1 MKLLFEGDH
10 GQALCEPCQQLV
22 ATTYVRRDVPFSD
35 GHGEAKDILVGVCQ
49 VCDTVVAIPAQSTP
63 AIKESRKLPQTS
75 IEARLPAVYL
85 DALDAA
91 MHSVTAEAGVHLRK
105 LFFSYYFHKLAGHVA
120 TAAANLK
127 RVHEAFSQALA
138 EQLGARQLPP
148 SASMKR
154 LSMKVNP
161 HVAED
166 FTRLLQATRMSQTE
180 LLKSV
185 ISQIQADVL
194 EARNPSVIDALQRLT
209 RVAM

>member
-10 GQALCEPCQQLV
+10 GKALCEQCQQLV
-22 ATTYVRRDVPFSD
+22 TTTYLRRNVPFSD

-49 VCDTVVAIPAQSTP
+49 VCHTVVAIPAQSTP
-63 AIKESRKLPQTS
+63 AIRESRKQPLTS

-85 DALDAA
+85 EVLDAA
-91 MHSVTAEAGVHLRK
+91 MHSVSKEAGVHIRK
-105 LFFSYYFHKLAGHVA
+105 LFFSYYFRALAERVA
-120 TAAANLK
+120 TAAAGLH
-127 RVHEAFSQALA
+127 RVHEAFSQALE
-138 EQLGARQLPP
+138 EQLSARQLPP
-148 SASMKR
+148 SLSMKR

-166 FTRLLQATRMSQTE
+166 FSVLLQATHMTQTE

-194 EARNPSVIDALQRLT
+194 EAANPVVIGELQRLT
-209 RVAM
+209 RVAL